1 MAYGL
6 KYTSSFDSLKGEGY
20 TVDIYQKDYVGS
32 STNILLGGN
41 PVVHKWDDDN
51 PHAAI
56 KGSTCEIEIINN
68 GVISLVDLY
77 SNEDDT
83 FKITVTHDSLGVVF
97 TGFMLQEE
105 SSELEVDY
113 NHAIRVVASDGL
125 GTLKDIDLLTASRN
139 LGEPTNFTRNIST
152 SGDQVFVSGT
162 PFGEPGQVLI
172 ISGGTGVDG
181 RYVIDRVTNPLGVFT
196 IYITSVFG
204 ASVTFSGAT
213 LTIITPVDISGR
225 LKYSEI
231 IPLCLKSTGLYLS
244 SFVYSKLIPN
254 DYVVGRLLESTLVDC
269 KTFLSGEK
277 WDSCYDVLS
286 KILSTFNATIFQ
298 AGGSWHIIRWDE
310 LRYQSNGITWYAY
323 DSDFVYS
330 ILTGTLSREF
340 TYGNG
345 SDIATGLLSSLVRP
359 YRFDKRTFKYQRP
372 DDILLNAN
380 LDVLGDLITTYT
392 SGAETIYEYE
402 MPYWTNNLSSN
413 IDWFIRVVKDST
425 GTELRRFAVVKAN
438 TSTPPVGRV
447 ISSPVE
453 VTQNDAGKFSFS
465 YRTNVSQA
473 GPINNVFLIS
483 VNDGTDIYYLQNNG
497 TYSTLGGGFTYSIP
511 SGDNSNTWHSVDI
524 EIPQVPV
531 DGVLQVYLTVETS
544 TVTDETWYKDLRLEI
559 APAVNETTKI
569 IGHIHTDEQA
579 LNINNV
585 EDINIDIDD
594 APSGVIKGCQ
604 FLDSMTGVIQTKT
617 TLWGYD
623 AGADGDRRLG
633 EITTFETLFW
643 KRIPRVKLE
652 GTVLG
657 LVQSAKLL
665 SILSVIEYSN
675 RPDKWFIWG
684 QMEIDYKNDAATG
697 TLYEQW
703 QVGEADS
710 DLVSLYTF
718 KYLYETK

>member
-254 DYVVGRLLESTLVDC
+254 DYVVGRWLESTLVDC

-359 YRFDKRTFKYQRP
+359 YRFDKRTFKYIQN
-372 DDILLNAN
+372 DN
-380 LDVLGDLITTYT
+380 LIFNGNWEITGNLITSYT
-392 SGAETIYEYE
+392 SGTDTIYEYE
-402 MPYWTNNLSSN
+402 MAGWDDYGTSPAPVRR
-413 IDWFIRVVKDST
+413 IRVIVDIDGKET
-425 GTELRRFAVVKAN
+425 RYGYIKGTFFDDTRAAQSQPIEMY
-438 TSTPPVGRV
+438 
-447 ISSPVE
+447 
-453 VTQNDAGKFSFS
+453 AGDLFQYDFSF
-465 YRTNVSQA
+465 RTNVSQL
-473 GPINNVFLIS
+473 NVSFGFGVRLF
-483 VNDGTDIYYLQNNG
+483 DGTTSKYLDSNG
-497 TYSTLGGGFTYSIP
+497 RWVATPQFPYSVYGSDDT
-511 SGDNSNTWHSVDI
+511 NTWHSVTMKC
-524 EIPQVPV
+524 EEPLPFT
-531 DGVLQVYLTVETS
+531 GVIYVYLANWAIAGPMETQ
-544 TVTDETWYKDLRLEI
+544 YKDLRLTYT
-559 APAVNETTKI
+559 PAVSAQKNI
-569 IGHIHTDEQA
+569 IGHVHTNDQS
-579 LNINNV
+579 LTINNS
-585 EDINIDIDD
+585 EDITILIDD
-594 APSGVIKGCQ
+594 APRSSIKGTQ
-604 FLDSMTGVIQTKT
+604 FVDSFTGIVQNRTN
-617 TLWGYD
+617 LWGYD
-623 AGADGDRRLG
+623 AGTDGDRRLG

-703 QVGEADS
+703 QEGEADS